1 MTDASHNT
9 WIRGI
14 GENYSNR
21 NERNSIINSENER
34 ISKKI
39 IDQQQKEKLKIQ
51 CIKE

>member
-21 NERNSIINSENER
+21 NEGNSIINSDNKR

-39 IDQQQKEKLKIQ
+39 IDQQTTEGEVKKYNV
-51 CIKE
+51 